1 MTLAPWS
8 AAAGG
13 GTGVGFN
20 QMDRMVFREG
30 WRGEGRTADE
40 QLGKV
45 MNNAA
50 HFAPGLRAAAN
61 RVNVAVGMH
70 PKTCWRNCL
79 QRGEPAHLSW
89 QQVMMS
95 ARVAGSTTPTSS
107 GSHPVVRDSHLLVG
121 P

>member
-1 MTLAPWS
+1 MALAPWG
-8 AAAGG
+8 AAVGDS
-13 GTGVGFN
+13 TGVGFD
-20 QMDRMVFREG
+20 QMDRAVIHESWF
-30 WRGEGRTADE
+30 GEGRTADE
-40 QLGKV
+40 RLGKV
-45 MNNAA
+45 KKNAA
-50 HFAPGLRAAAN
+50 HFATGLRAAAN

-89 QQVMMS
+89 QQVVMS